1 MEEAYGMEGY
11 RHVVPI
17 AVRFRDIDAMGH
29 VNNAVFF
36 TYMETARV
44 DYMRDVVFDVKGRNL
59 NEVGLILAQISC
71 QFKAPIFYGQLVEVG
86 TRMVEMRN
94 SSFIMEQRIEADGQ
108 LAAVAEG
115 VVVHYDYQ
123 AGKSVRIPDEIR
135 ARVEAFEA
143 HGGAL

>member
-1 MEEAYGMEGY
+1 MEGF

-17 AVRFRDIDAMGH
+17 TVRFRDIDAMGH

-44 DYMRDVVFDVKGRNL
+44 DYMRTVVFDIKGRNL
-59 NEVGLILAQISC
+59 TQVGLILAKISC
-71 QFKAPIFYGQLVEVG
+71 QFKAPIYYGQLVEVG
-86 TRMVEMRN
+86 TRGVEMRN
-94 SSFIMEQRIEADGQ
+94 SSFIIEHRIEADGQ
-108 LAAVAEG
+108 LAALAEG

-123 AGKSVRIPDEIR
+123 SAKSVRIPDEIR

-143 HGGAL
+143 RGEVS